1 VNSSKVS
8 ARMKS
13 SFEQKVVMAFA
24 LALASVVALGVMQY
38 GAAGR
43 LADELRWI
51 SHTQEVLRKLAITR
65 NRLSRADAAAQSFV
79 TTRDHRYIATYD
91 EATAEIRSNLA
102 TLRTLT
108 ADNDR
113 QQQRLDHLEFLVNNG
128 VRALQEEIETRKTQ
142 GPEDEQLFSLEKSL
156 RNANDN
162 ARFTIGD
169 METEESDLLRQ
180 REEIAARANQK
191 TSSLVIFGGLVAFLL
206 LSATMVALYADMAAR
221 RRSEGS
227 LRKANEELQEE
238 ARQREHAE
246 GKLRGLLEAA
256 PDAMVVV
263 NREGE
268 IVLATAQVEKLFGYR
283 REELL
288 GKKIEVLVPERFRG
302 LHPGHRIGFFGDPR
316 VRPMGAGLQ
325 LYGLRKDGREFPVE
339 ISLSPLETN
348 EGTVVMSAIRD
359 ITERKRV
366 EESLRILSGRLLKSQ
381 DDERRRIAR
390 ELHDSAGQLL
400 TALGMNLDRLESG
413 AVKTSEPRSRTILRE
428 SRSLVTELSTE
439 LRTISHLLHPPLL
452 DEVGLSSALR
462 MFLEGFTER
471 SKIKVD
477 FKIPEDFGRLP
488 QDLETAI
495 FRVVQECVT
504 NIHRHSGSPVAN
516 IRITRDTSQVCVE
529 VEDKGKGIPAEKRS
543 AMESTGT
550 LGVGIRGM
558 RERLRQL
565 GGRLEIN
572 PEGNGTGTVMVARL
586 PVPRNEL
593 TESGHQRSPIN
604 DFQSP
609 PEPSG
614 IVQIAYDSALALTR
628 EEQLKISGFKVIS
641 MLGND
646 EARRVLDKTHRHH
659 LFIVGHAAPIETREE
674 MVRWVKANFP
684 DAKILALNPAED
696 TDLTEADYNFLVTDS
711 AAWLAV
717 IAQEAT

>member
-1 VNSSKVS
+1 
-8 ARMKS
+8 
-13 SFEQKVVMAFA
+13 
-24 LALASVVALGVMQY
+24 
-38 GAAGR
+38 
-43 LADELRWI
+43 
-51 SHTQEVLRKLAITR
+51 
-65 NRLSRADAAAQSFV
+65 
-79 TTRDHRYIATYD
+79 
-91 EATAEIRSNLA
+91 
-102 TLRTLT
+102 
-108 ADNDR
+108 
-113 QQQRLDHLEFLVNNG
+113 
-128 VRALQEEIETRKTQ
+128 
-142 GPEDEQLFSLEKSL
+142 
-156 RNANDN
+156 
-162 ARFTIGD
+162 
-169 METEESDLLRQ
+169 
-180 REEIAARANQK
+180 
-191 TSSLVIFGGLVAFLL
+191 
-206 LSATMVALYADMAAR
+206 
-221 RRSEGS
+221 
-227 LRKANEELQEE
+227 
-238 ARQREHAE
+238 
-246 GKLRGLLEAA
+246 
-256 PDAMVVV
+256 
-263 NREGE
+263 
-268 IVLATAQVEKLFGYR
+268 
-283 REELL
+283 
-288 GKKIEVLVPERFRG
+288 VLVPERFRG